1 MKAFQGIFAATHL
14 MNSFGSDK
22 EEEDPV
28 TPFWIPQRKF
38 AKQSKRK
45 QSKAEKERD
54 RDRERDAQGSS
65 IKQKATK
72 AFLGRGTRSLQ

>member
-1 MKAFQGIFAATHL
+1 MKAFKGIFAATHL

-28 TPFWIPQRKF
+28 TPFWIPQWKF
-38 AKQSKRK
+38 AKQSKWK

-54 RDRERDAQGSS
+54 RERERERERLKALPLSR
-65 IKQKATK
+65 KQQKL
-72 AFLGRGTRSLQ
+72 F